1 MEQTLEQKSI
11 QNPAPGGPD
20 SSSRGIP
27 AKTQDKINVW
37 LLRTLAFSIVAMLS
51 TLIFL
56 LFKQSGEAVEEFGLL
71 NFIIT
76 DNWNPVE
83 DEFGGLSF
91 LYGTAVSSILA
102 LAIAA
107 PVSIAIALFINEML
121 PDWIAKVLGIFV
133 EMIAAIPS
141 IVFGLW
147 GIYYLAP
154 FVKETLTPTLKSTLG
169 FLPLFQGPSFG
180 IGMLTAS
187 LILAIMIVPT
197 ITSICR
203 EVFKTIPGHQK
214 EAALA
219 LGATRYEM
227 IKLSILNPSFSGIM
241 GGVVLGFGRALGE
254 TMAVAMVIGNST
266 SISASLLAP
275 ASTMASVIAN
285 EYAEAESDLHV
296 AALCLVGIFLF
307 VITLLINF
315 AARSI
320 VWRYNKKN
328 HR

>member
-1 MEQTLEQKSI
+1 MEQTLDQKSV
-11 QNPAPGGPD
+11 QTPAPKRPE
-20 SSSRGIP
+20 SPGIS
-27 AKTQDKINVW
+27 AKTQDQINVW
-37 LLRTLAFSIVAMLS
+37 LLRSLAFGIVAMLA

-56 LFKQSGEAVEEFGLL
+56 LFKQSSEAVEEFGLL
-71 NFIIT
+71 NFITT

-102 LAIAA
+102 LAMAA

-121 PDWIAKVLGIFV
+121 PEWIGKILGIFV

-154 FVKETLTPTLKSTLG
+154 FVKEILTPILKNSLG

-219 LGATRYEM
+219 LGATRLEM

-266 SISASLLAP
+266 SISTSLLAP

-328 HR
+328 NR